1 MQNEERTTTVLE
13 GKAFKFGDNISTDH
27 ITPGRYFHLRGDI
40 EKLAEHT
47 LEDADETFASR
58 VSPGDFV
65 VAGGNFGLGSSRE
78 HAPRVIKQCGVAAIL
93 AESFARIFYRNAI
106 NIGLPVIECD
116 TSKIQDGDRLQVDLT
131 KGVVRIPDRQVEVTF
146 TPFPGFM
153 NELLEDGGLSAH
165 LQKHRGFKIGGSSD
179 DC

>member
-1 MQNEERTTTVLE
+1 MLE

-58 VSPGDFV
+58 VSEGDFV
-65 VAGGNFGLGSSRE
+65 VAGNNFGLGSSRE

-116 TSKIQDGDRLQVDLT
+116 TSQIEEGDRIQVNLDE
-131 KGVVRIPDRQVEVTF
+131 GSVRVPEKQIEVSF
-146 TPFPGFM
+146 TPFPDFM
-153 NELLEDGGLSAH
+153 KELLADGGLSAH
-165 LQKHRGFKIGGSSD
+165 LQKNRGFKIGGSPD
-179 DC
+179 GP